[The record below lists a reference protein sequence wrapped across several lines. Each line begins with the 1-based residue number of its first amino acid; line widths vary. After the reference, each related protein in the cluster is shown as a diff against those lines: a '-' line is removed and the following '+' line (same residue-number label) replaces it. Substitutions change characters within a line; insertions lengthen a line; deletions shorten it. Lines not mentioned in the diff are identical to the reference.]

1 MVREKKSAKAVLAAL
16 KIEMA
21 PPHITS
27 SALAV
32 LRPDA
37 EQRMLILSDP
47 R

>member
-21 PPHITS
+21 PHITS

-32 LRPDA
+32 LHPDA